1 MTPQELAA
9 LPKGSVVAIRYDD
22 GTLDELGEIVQ
33 AGQTVHILWP
43 ESKCTN
49 IIDTNAKGW
58 YDFIGFLE
66 IDAV

>member
-9 LPKGSVVAIRYDD
+9 LPVGSVVAIRYDD

-33 AGQTVHILWP
+33 AGQTVYIRWP
-43 ESKCTN
+43 ESNCTN
-49 IIDTNAKGW
+49 IIDTNSKGW

-66 IDAV
+66 VEAK